1 MQDGSNGYTWLGFPC
16 GEGSGWKI
24 LICQKS
30 NSVSCP
36 MLHFN
41 FLHYKDGGTSSCQ
54 QRKADVEQQAQ
65 GQNKAGTISNEVKAG
80 QEV

>member
-1 MQDGSNGYTWLGFPC
+1 
-16 GEGSGWKI
+16 
-24 LICQKS
+24 
-30 NSVSCP
+30 